1 MVFNHRVEKGSR
13 DPQREK
19 VGKVT
24 VDQLCTIATENMP
37 DLNCTTI
44 KSAMRIT
51 AGTAVDIG
59 IDVNPPIIEK
69 KVKQLL

>member
-1 MVFNHRVEKGSR
+1 VEKGSR

-19 VGKVT
+19 VGKVA

-59 IDVNPPIIEK
+59 IDVNPPILEK